1 MNKDVLFKGNLKE
14 GIYKLIKTTNG
25 WVLEGED
32 IAYAGFY
39 ITERPQGEWTDIYQL
54 STDGRMTRMS
64 AQCKNCGEKT
74 IFWNKTPNFCP
85 ECGARMKGVNND

>member
-39 ITERPQGEWTDIYQL
+39 ITDRASGEWIDDIFGFQRC
-54 STDGRMTRMS
+54 SHCRSIWHTSITE
-64 AQCKNCGEKT
+64 N
-74 IFWNKTPNFCP
+74 IFTNYCP
-85 ECGARMKGVNND
+85 RCGARMKGADNE